1 MQDAQQKCRMRVPSL
16 LMILALGLIS
26 LPAYASDAN
35 PAPLFCE
42 SGLCPLLS
50 DVTSD
55 GGLEGG
61 LCDGN
66 RSQGFSLH
74 QNGIL
79 SGIKGF
85 SGLVHCASF
94 PVLPQAPPAT

>member
-1 MQDAQQKCRMRVPSL
+1 MQDAQQKCRTQVLSL

-26 LPAYASDAN
+26 LPTYASDAI

-42 SGLCPLLS
+42 SGFCPLLS

-61 LCDGN
+61 LSDGN
-66 RSQGFSLH
+66 RSRDFVLRP
-74 QNGIL
+74 NGIL

>member
-1 MQDAQQKCRMRVPSL
+1 MQDAQQKCRKRVLSL
-16 LMILALGLIS
+16 FMILALGLVS
-26 LPAYASDAN
+26 LPSYSSDTA

-42 SGLCPLLS
+42 SAFCPLLS
-50 DVTSD
+50 DVTND

-61 LCDGN
+61 LSDGN
-66 RSQGFSLH
+66 RSRDFSLH
-74 QNGIL
+74 PNGIH

>member
-1 MQDAQQKCRMRVPSL
+1 MKDAQQKCRIRVLSL

-26 LPAYASDAN
+26 LPTSASDAT

-42 SGLCPLLS
+42 SGFCPLLL

-55 GGLEGG
+55 GGLESG

-66 RSQGFSLH
+66 GSRDFSLH

-79 SGIKGF
+79 SGIRGF

-94 PVLPQAPPAT
+94 PFLPQAPPAT